1 MYKRDCKE
9 GTKVVVVMGLTRTG
23 SIIKPFWHR
32 LADDGSYGDVGKNDV
47 FVKWDDGTRGYISC
61 NLLQAKVTP

>member
-23 SIIKPFWHR
+23 AITKPFWRR

-47 FVKWDDGTRGYISC
+47 LSSGMMGREDISLAIFF
-61 NLLQAKVTP
+61 NQR